1 MKRVLIKI
9 GVDRSIF
16 LTVTN
21 RIILAFGSLL
31 TIYFISRF
39 LTKAEQGYYYTFGSL
54 AALQVFFELGLSIVI
69 TQFVAHEFA
78 FLTINANQEVEGSHK
93 HIARLS
99 SLLHFMMKWYIV
111 GAAIL
116 FILVLPVGFV
126 FFYNFQHGHEI
137 VSWQFPWI
145 VLVFF
150 TALNLLVSSYVPY
163 LEGLNKIR
171 DVAQFRVM
179 QGLLGLLILCVCLR
193 LHFGLYSLG
202 IVAGVNF
209 FTLLIW
215 IATNKFKKLFVHL
228 WKQLSPF
235 VSISWK
241 KEILPFQWKIGV
253 SWLSGYFIFQL
264 FNPLIFAF
272 EGPVVAG
279 QLGIT
284 LAAFNGISVIAM
296 AWINTKIPTFSMH
309 IAKKNYEELDNLFF
323 LTLKQSVGIII
334 FLVMSF
340 LSVLYLLQIVYTALT
355 SLGLRF
361 LPVKSAIVIGVTTI
375 VNQVIFSLATYLRCH
390 KEEPLFICSLVGAVC
405 TLFCSYFFAKWFGV
419 FGMLLSNCLIT
430 LLLGLVWVT
439 IIFFNKRKLWHQ
451 VQFSNQQREALLIE

>member
-137 VSWQFPWI
+137 VSWQFHWI

-355 SLGLRF
+355 LGLRF

>member
-1 MKRVLIKI
+1 MKSLLLKI

-21 RIILAFGSLL
+21 RVILAFGSLL
-31 TIYFISRF
+31 TIYFISKY

-78 FLTINANQEVEGSHK
+78 FLTINDNQEITGSQN

-99 SLLHFMMKWYIV
+99 SLLHFMAKWYLA

-116 FILVLPVGFV
+116 FVLVMPAGFI
-126 FFYNFQHGHEI
+126 FFHNFQHEHE
-137 VSWQFPWI
+137 VVTWKLPWV

-150 TALNLLVSSYVPY
+150 TALNLLISSYVPF
-163 LEGLNKIR
+163 LEGLNKIK
-171 DVAQFRVM
+171 DVAQFRVK
-179 QGLLGLLILCVCLR
+179 QGLLALLCMCICLR

-209 FTLLIW
+209 ITLLW
-215 IATNKFKKLFVHL
+215 WMATNKFKNLFVHL
-228 WKQLSPF
+228 WKQFSGS
-235 VSISWK
+235 VTISWK
-241 KEILPFQWKIGV
+241 KEILPFQWKIGL
-253 SWLSGYFIFQL
+253 SWLSGYFIFQI
-264 FNPLIFAF
+264 FNPIIFSF

-296 AWINTKIPTFSMH
+296 AWINTKIPTFSMQ
-309 IAKKNYEELDNLFF
+309 IAKKDYEELDNLFF

-334 FLVMSF
+334 FLVLSF
-340 LSVLYLLQIVYTALT
+340 LSVLYLLQTRYSELI
-355 SLGLRF
+355 SIGSRF
-361 LPVKSAIVIGVTTI
+361 LPVKAAIVLGVTTI
-375 VNQVIFSLATYLRCH
+375 VNQVIFSLASYLRCH
-390 KEEPLFICSLVGAVC
+390 KEEPLFVCSLVGAMC

-419 FGMLLSNCLIT
+419 FGMVLSNCLIT

-451 VQFSNQQREALLIE
+451 VQISNQQTEALLMK

>member
-1 MKRVLIKI
+1 MKRVLTKI

-31 TIYFISRF
+31 TIYFISKF

-78 FLTINANQEVEGSHK
+78 FLTINANQEIEGSK
-93 HIARLS
+93 KNIARLS
-99 SLLHFMMKWYIV
+99 SLLHFMTKWYLA

-116 FILVLPVGFV
+116 FILVMPAGLI
-126 FFYNFQHGHEI
+126 FFYNFQNLHEA
-137 VSWQFPWI
+137 VSWKLPWI
-145 VLVFF
+145 LLVFF
-150 TALNLLVSSYVPY
+150 TALNLLISSYVPY
-163 LEGLNKIR
+163 LEGLNKIK

-179 QGLLGLLILCVCLR
+179 QGVLALLVLCICLR

-209 FTLLIW
+209 ISLLLW
-215 IATNKFKKLFVHL
+215 IATNKFKNLFVYL
-228 WKQLSPF
+228 WKQFSESI
-235 VSISWK
+235 SISWK
-241 KEILPFQWKIGV
+241 KEILPFQWKIGL
-253 SWLSGYFIFQL
+253 SWLSGYFIFQF

-296 AWINTKIPTFSMH
+296 AWINTKIATFSMQ
-309 IAKKNYEELDNLFF
+309 IAKKDYEELDNLFF
-323 LTLKQSVGIII
+323 LTLRQSVSIII

-340 LSVLYLLQIVYTALT
+340 LSVLYLLQTTYSVLT
-355 SLGLRF
+355 SVGLRF

-419 FGMLLSNCLIT
+419 FGMLLSNCLLT

-451 VQFSNQQREALLIE
+451 VQVSDHQTEALFIK

>member
-1 MKRVLIKI
+1 LKRVLIKI

-323 LTLKQSVGIII
+323 
-334 FLVMSF
+334 
-340 LSVLYLLQIVYTALT
+340 
-355 SLGLRF
+355 
-361 LPVKSAIVIGVTTI
+361 
-375 VNQVIFSLATYLRCH
+375 
-390 KEEPLFICSLVGAVC
+390 
-405 TLFCSYFFAKWFGV
+405 
-419 FGMLLSNCLIT
+419 
-430 LLLGLVWVT
+430 
-439 IIFFNKRKLWHQ
+439 
-451 VQFSNQQREALLIE
+451 